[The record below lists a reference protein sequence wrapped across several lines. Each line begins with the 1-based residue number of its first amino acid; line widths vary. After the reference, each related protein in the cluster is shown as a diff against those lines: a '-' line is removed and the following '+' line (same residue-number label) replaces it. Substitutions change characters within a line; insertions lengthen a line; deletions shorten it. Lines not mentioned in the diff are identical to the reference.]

1 MLASNI
7 CADSWFGSAKTALQ
21 CSIRGINFIG
31 AVKTSSSGYPKKF
44 LETYLQN
51 GPGGSQIVMEG
62 THSVTGNNLIDI
74 GYKYSSS
81 GKVLFY
87 VATPDAGSMLPGL
100 PYKMRFTDM

>member
-1 MLASNI
+1 MA
-7 CADSWFGSAKTALQ
+7 
-21 CSIRGINFIG
+21 
-31 AVKTSSSGYPKKF
+31 KKF

-100 PYKMRFTDM
+100 PYKMRFTDMWVLNVFYFNSNSFLTWLFDYFHF